1 MLIGRFNFDFILY
14 YIILWILKLLIKNV
28 KIVILSFLYIPGLDD
43 VIVMK
48 EYLDNAMISNKK
60 ENELLKETD
69 VNSEDMI
76 YY

>member
-1 MLIGRFNFDFILY
+1 M
-14 YIILWILKLLIKNV
+14 
-28 KIVILSFLYIPGLDD
+28 ILSFLYIPGLDD

-48 EYLDNAMISNKK
+48 EYLDNAMISKKK

>member
-1 MLIGRFNFDFILY
+1 
-14 YIILWILKLLIKNV
+14 
-28 KIVILSFLYIPGLDD
+28 
-43 VIVMK
+43 MK

>member
-1 MLIGRFNFDFILY
+1 M
-14 YIILWILKLLIKNV
+14 
-28 KIVILSFLYIPGLDD
+28 ILSFLYIPGLDD